1 MPVTETQSLLIWLL
15 PLLTATGLFAGVLA
29 GLLGVGG
36 GIVIVPMLYYVFSY
50 LDIPEAVRMHLAVGT
65 SLATINVTSIRSVL
79 AHRRRGGFDQQ
90 IFRDWLPG
98 MVVGVLLGTWLA
110 TLANFDT
117 LVLVFGV
124 VALLVATHM
133 AFGRRS
139 WHLRQQ
145 VPHGLSAWPLTLI
158 IGALSAMMGIGGGT
172 LSVPAM
178 SLCNVPIHRAVGTAA
193 GFGLVIALPATL
205 GLIIGGWSVP
215 GLPAGSLGYVSLPG
229 FAVIAV
235 ATVMTAPLGARLAH
249 ALDPE
254 PLRRAFALF
263 LGLTALR
270 MLADAAGLV

>member
-1 MPVTETQSLLIWLL
+1 MALTDPQTLLSWLL
-15 PLLTATGLFAGVLA
+15 PLLAATGLIAGLLA

-50 LDIPEAVRMHLAVGT
+50 LEIPEAVRMHLAVGT

-79 AHRRRGGFDQQ
+79 AHHDRGSFDRD
-90 IFRDWLPG
+90 IFRDWVPG
-98 MVVGVLLGTWLA
+98 ITAGVLAGTWLA

-117 LVLVFGV
+117 LVLVFGF
-124 VALLVATHM
+124 VALLVALHM
-133 AFGRRS
+133 AFGRRD
-139 WHLRQQ
+139 WHLHRAA
-145 VPHGLSAWPLTLI
+145 PRGLAAWPVTLL

-172 LSVPAM
+172 LSVPVL

-205 GLIIGGWSVP
+205 GFIAGGWHAN
-215 GLPAGSLGYVSLPG
+215 GLPPGSLGYVSLPG
-229 FAVIAV
+229 FAVIAI
-235 ATVMTAPLGARLAH
+235 ATTLTAPLGARLAH

-270 MLADAAGLV
+270 MLADAFG